1 MNSRPTLADIVAARA
16 NVYRFLKPTP
26 LRQYPVLGELIA
38 ADLWIKHENHNPTC
52 AFKVRGGIHLA
63 AGLTKEERAAG
74 LYTASTGNHGQSIA
88 FGARAH
94 GVKATIA
101 VPEGANPGK
110 VRAIRDLCGEV
121 VFHGKDFDT
130 AREWI
135 AAVAAENG
143 GRFVSVTEEVLI
155 EGVGTYALEILDD
168 LPEVDTI
175 IVPVGAG
182 SGACATAIVAK
193 AINPDIEVIGVQSA
207 QAPAMQLSWSRG
219 QLIEAKMETFAGGLA
234 TRVPFQNTQDI
245 MRDLLDDFVLV
256 DDRAIGQAVVLAIE
270 HTHNLPEPAGAA
282 ALAAALQ
289 LKDRLQGKSVVVIM
303 SGGNL
308 SLSGLRQLLAHE
320 ASTPSS

>member
-1 MNSRPTLADIVAARA
+1 LNPRPTLQDVIAARR

-26 LRQYPVLGELIA
+26 LRQYPSLGKLLG
-38 ADLWIKHENHNPTC
+38 ADLWAKHENQNPTC

-63 AGLTKEERAAG
+63 AGLTADERAGG
-74 LYTASTGNHGQSIA
+74 LFTASTGNHGQSIA

-110 VRAIRDLCGEV
+110 VRAMQDLGGEV
-121 VFHGKDFDT
+121 LFHGKDFDT

-135 AAVAAENG
+135 AHQAREKG
-143 GRFVSVTEEVLI
+143 GRFVSPTEETLI
-155 EGVGTYALEILDD
+155 AGVGTYALEIMED
-168 LPEVDTI
+168 LPDVDTI
-175 IVPVGAG
+175 LVPVGAG
-182 SGACATAIVAK
+182 SGACGTAIVAK
-193 AINPDIEVIGVQSA
+193 TINPDVEVIGVQSA
-207 QAPAMQLSWSRG
+207 QAPAMQLSWSKG
-219 QLIEAKMETFAGGLA
+219 ELIEADMQTFAGGLA

-256 DDRAIGQAVVLAIE
+256 DDDAIGKAVVLAIE
-270 HTHNLPEPAGAA
+270 HTHNLLEPAGAA

-289 LKDRLQGKSVVVIM
+289 LKERLQGKRVVVVM

-308 SLSGLRQLLAHE
+308 SLAGLRQLLD
-320 ASTPSS
+320 